1 LPAVCKACT
10 SVHSRA
16 IAQKIKAQVPYV
28 DIARWLAEAGEPIE
42 RRALSRHAHNHIGSG
57 DREPGP
63 KPPSGDFLR
72 TVVERAHEGVV
83 SGDLR
88 VGVKDGIAAQA
99 EINRQGERMRDQDL
113 FIRIA
118 LALTGNVVGAEA
130 RVLDPEI
137 EAIEAQ
143 FRPLLEAG
151 DESVDPYRHDRETT
165 LARVRERDAR

>member
-1 LPAVCKACT
+1 VCESCQSPLAKA
-10 SVHSRA
+10 
-16 IAQKIKAQVPYV
+16 INQKIRARIPYTL
-28 DIARWLAEAGEPIE
+28 ISAWLSEEGSPIT
-42 RRALSRHAHNHIGSG
+42 RVALSRHARAHIGSG
-57 DREPGP
+57 VREPGP

-72 TVVERAHEGVV
+72 TVVDRAHEGVV
-83 SGDLR
+83 NGDLR

-137 EAIEAQ
+137 DAIEATY
-143 FRPLLEAG
+143 RPLLEAG
-151 DESVDPYRHDRETT
+151 DESADPYRHDRETT